1 MSHIKTKKKRGVYR
15 RMKKMYTPTFPMP
28 SNEDIIYEDDRYVYY
43 EDKVW
48 SIDRYVY
55 MKIYKS
61 RKGFYCS
68 VRYNGKQTKYFL
80 IYQNSSNLYIS

>member
-28 SNEDIIYEDDRYVYY
+28 SNEDIIY